1 MSNPAST
8 PPAAKTSTS
17 SSVKRWAF
25 TLTAVILVVIA
36 IAAVAGAGAKK
47 VGAGPAGRP
56 TRLPASPPASPST
69 KPAGTTPAGTTPA
82 GTPAPTPTPVAKP
95 LSYAYRGHGDTL
107 LRIAKPGDGPALVTI
122 AGHGSA
128 DNFAVTSLDS
138 SLQEVDL
145 LVNVIGAYSGTR
157 LIDAQDGQHTARLR
171 IEYGGSWTVVVRPV
185 AAAPQLST
193 TATGKG
199 DAVLLYL
206 GAAQGLSITNRGS
219 SNFAV
224 TSYGDNG
231 DLLVNEIGSYSGEVA
246 IGAGPELIQVE
257 SDGRWTMKLT
267 G

>member
-1 MSNPAST
+1 MSDPASM
-8 PPAAKTSTS
+8 PPAAKTSTNS
-17 SSVKRWAF
+17 GVKRWAF
-25 TLTAVILVVIA
+25 TLTAVVLVVVA

-47 VGAGPAGRP
+47 VGAGSSGRP
-56 TRLPASPPASPST
+56 TPLQSSPPTSPST
-69 KPAGTTPAGTTPA
+69 PSTVPAGTTPA
-82 GTPAPTPTPVAKP
+82 GTPAPTPTPVAEP
-95 LSYAYRGHGDTL
+95 ASHAYRGHGDTL
-107 LRIAKPGDGPALVTI
+107 LRVTKPGDGPALVTI

-128 DNFAVTSLDS
+128 GNFAVTSLDS
-138 SLQEVDL
+138 SLQEIDL

-193 TATGKG
+193 TAMGEG

-206 GAAQGLSITNRGS
+206 GAAQGVSITNRGS

-231 DLLVNEIGSYSGEVA
+231 DLLVNEIGSYSGQVA
-246 IGAGPELIQVE
+246 VGAGPELIQVE
-257 SDGRWTMKLT
+257 SDGQWTMKLT